1 MKAIITNYRYWVLAA
16 LATIT
21 LAGLLCIP
29 HDSASTIA
37 YITILFG
44 TKLAAL
50 VALILL
56 CILYTRWDDTSKIP
70 ELSNLANEEL

>member
-1 MKAIITNYRYWVLAA
+1 MKAIITNYRYWVLTA

-44 TKLAAL
+44 SKLTHWEAQG
-50 VALILL
+50 
-56 CILYTRWDDTSKIP
+56 TIP
-70 ELSNLANEEL
+70 ELTEIGKEE

>member
-1 MKAIITNYRYWVLAA
+1 MKAIITNYRYWVLTA

-29 HDSASTIA
+29 HDNTSTIA

-44 TKLAAL
+44 SKLISL
-50 VALILL
+50 VALIIYCLL
-56 CILYTRWDDTSKIP
+56 YMHWEDQGTIP
-70 ELSNLANEEL
+70 ELTDIGKEE

>member
-1 MKAIITNYRYWVLAA
+1 MKAIITNYRYWILAA

-29 HDSASTIA
+29 HNSASTIA

-44 TKLAAL
+44 SKLISL
-50 VALILL
+50 VALIIYCL
-56 CILYTRWDDTSKIP
+56 LYTHWEDQGTIP
-70 ELSNLANEEL
+70 ELTEIGKEE